1 MKKNKEV
8 ISIPTATQEQIKEA
22 NEIVNAMAEAGMI
35 VTEKGAKGE
44 KLLEVTLAGGIQ
56 VICELD
62 DNNKVKKNRGVKM

>member
-35 VTEKGAKGE
+35 VTETDTKGE

-62 DNNKVKKNRGVKM
+62 DNNKVKKNRGAKM

>member
-1 MKKNKEV
+1 
-8 ISIPTATQEQIKEA
+8 
-22 NEIVNAMAEAGMI
+22 MAEAGMI

-44 KLLEVTLAGGIQ
+44 KLLEVTLAGGIH